1 MKNSLLTT
9 FYSSATLIHLVKKA
23 DLTESQKDFHDSY
36 VRKLQ
41 NSVQKIKGSR
51 EMEERFMILEE
62 MLKEERAE
70 GRAEGARDMLL
81 KILEIFGEIP
91 TPVKEKIGTTD
102 DLNTLTDWTRL
113 AVQSKSMKEFTDK
126 IS

>member
-1 MKNSLLTT
+1 
-9 FYSSATLIHLVKKA
+9 
-23 DLTESQKDFHDSY
+23 
-36 VRKLQ
+36 
-41 NSVQKIKGSR
+41 
-51 EMEERFMILEE
+51 MEERFMILEE

-91 TPVKEKIGTTD
+91 TPVKEKIGTMD

-113 AVQSKSMKEFTDK
+113 AVQSKSMNEFADK
-126 IS
+126 IF

>member
-1 MKNSLLTT
+1 MQYVN
-9 FYSSATLIHLVKKA
+9 A

-41 NSVQKIKGSR
+41 NSVQKVKGNR

-70 GRAEGARDMLL
+70 GHAEGRAQGHIEGARDMLL
-81 KILEIFGEIP
+81 KMLEILGEIP
-91 TPVKEKIGTTD
+91 MSVKEKISTTD
-102 DLNTLTDWTRL
+102 DLDTLTDWTRL